1 MRKLQSVLIILALTV
16 TAFFSAC
23 SSKAEIAAPRNL
35 TVDTENTLTWEKVD
49 DARTYTVEIANA
61 DAEGKQEKNARK
73 PLLSLD
79 FLATGNYL
87 IRVKAIGGEDGA
99 TPSDWSE
106 TIEYQRK
113 YETGCVYRLVNN
125 DSEYEIARVGTTT
138 EGTMQL
144 EDAYRGKPVT
154 QIAEGAFRG
163 SSKVTGLVLGN
174 NVRYIGKNAFYNCA
188 NLQFAQLPDSLEE
201 IGAAAFQNCN
211 SLTAVNIPDGITT
224 LGESLFE
231 YCYSLDTISIG
242 KNVETIEKSAFSN
255 CTALKEI
262 VLPDAVRTVGEY
274 AFYSAASAV
283 SLDLGK
289 NTRTLGN
296 SAFYGCSSL
305 TDIRFY
311 RPEEGEQAPEGLK
324 EIGNRAFAECDALR
338 SVALPDTVETLGNY
352 VFQGA
357 DLLES
362 LTVPESVT
370 RMGGGVIKDTALAK
384 RQEDAGYIYADGWLT
399 ELTSAKKQQLSD
411 KDALVDLNPT
421 GAEISS
427 SRAADYISDTTRGIA
442 AGVFSECNGLFNVY
456 LPASV
461 KTVGAYAF
469 YNCASLDSVRSRTK
483 SLLRLIDDYAFAES
497 KMLRV
502 AAFKEYQE
510 NGKTK
515 GLQTIGA
522 YAFYNCAAVDNN
534 TIYSIIPS
542 TVTRVGK
549 GAYLGTKLWKNVE
562 GKGGG
567 VVRAGDW
574 VVGYTEGADVGTVKL
589 NVAGDD
595 STKTVGIADYAFMDC
610 ATLAAVTGAADGVK
624 YIGKSAFYQSSLE
637 SISLDLNVTEI
648 RDYTFYGCSNL
659 RTISMP
665 AGLKTIGR
673 SAFYKTSLT
682 RIDLGEAEALEEVG
696 DYAFYR
702 SMNLSMVRFGFTLKR
717 IGDFA
722 FYGCVNLEQAILPDS
737 VEEIGESA
745 FSRCAALS
753 AVTFGNGV
761 KKIEKNAFRECVSL
775 TQLRFRDNLVSIGD
789 YAFYG
794 CSKIGEIDFG
804 NGVKEIGDYA
814 FYGLTEVKQAAFPA
828 SLQSLGAGAFRGCS
842 ALQSAV
848 ISSSVK
854 KIGIHAFYWC
864 DNLTVYTDANGDDV
878 ARVWNEFWNSSYR
891 PVITSCA
898 LSEDKTYVVSVVAGN
913 VQNATA
919 IGGISDPY
927 RVGYAFA
934 GWATSPD
941 GAKEFGSADLASLP
955 AGTTLYAV
963 WTR

>member
-1 MRKLQSVLIILALTV
+1 MRKVKSVLLILALV
-16 TAFFSAC
+16 VSAFFSAC
-23 SSKAEIAAPRNL
+23 SSKAEIAAPGNL
-35 TVDTENTLTWEKVD
+35 TVDTDNTLTWDEVD
-49 DARTYTVEIANA
+49 AARTYTVEIASA
-61 DAEGKQEKNARK
+61 DAEKKQEKNTRK
-73 PLLSLD
+73 TLLSLD
-79 FLATGNYL
+79 FLETGNYL
-87 IRVKAIGGEDGA
+87 IRVKAVGGEDGA

-113 YETGCVYRLVNN
+113 YDTGCVYRLVNN
-125 DSEYEIARVGTTT
+125 NSEYEIERVGTTT
-138 EGTMQL
+138 AGTVQL

-163 SSKVTGLVLGN
+163 SSKVTGIVVGN

-188 NLQFAQLPDSLEE
+188 NLQFAQLPDALEE

-224 LGESLFE
+224 LSESLFE
-231 YCYSLDTISIG
+231 YCYSLEEIGIG

-262 VLPDAVRTVGEY
+262 VLADAVRTVGEY

-283 SLDLGK
+283 SLVLGK
-289 NTRTLGN
+289 NTRTLGD
-296 SAFYGCSSL
+296 SAFYACSAL
-305 TDIRFY
+305 TDVRFY
-311 RPEEGEQAPEGLK
+311 IPEEGEQAAEGLK
-324 EIGNRAFAECDALR
+324 EIGNRTFAECGALR
-338 SVALPDTVETLGNY
+338 SVVLPDTVETLGNY
-352 VFQGA
+352 VFSGA
-357 DLLES
+357 ERLES
-362 LTVPESVT
+362 LTVPDSVT

-384 RQEDAGYIYADGWLT
+384 SQEDAGYIYADGWLT

-411 KDALVDLNPT
+411 KDAPVDLNPV
-421 GAEISS
+421 GDEIKPA
-427 SRAADYISDTTRGIA
+427 RAADYISDTTRGIA
-442 AGVFSECNGLFNVY
+442 AAVFSECNGLVNVY

-469 YNCASLDSVRSRTK
+469 YNCASLDSVRSRAK

-497 KMLRV
+497 QNLRI
-502 AAFKEYQE
+502 AYFKEYQE
-510 NGKTK
+510 GGKTK

-522 YAFYNCAAVDNN
+522 YAFYNCVAVDNN
-534 TIYSIIPS
+534 TMYSIIPP

-549 GAYLGTKLWKNVE
+549 GAYLGTKLWKKAE
-562 GKGGG
+562 EAGGG

-589 NVAGDD
+589 NVANDD

-610 ATLAAVTGAADGVK
+610 STLAAVTGAADGVK

-637 SISLDLNVTEI
+637 SISLGLNVTEI

-682 RIDLGEAEALEEVG
+682 RINLGEAEALEEVG
-696 DYAFYR
+696 DFAFYQ
-702 SMNLSMVRFGFTLKR
+702 SMNLTIVHFGFTVKR

-722 FYGCVNLEQAILPDS
+722 FYRCVNLEQVLLPGS

-745 FSRCAALS
+745 FSRCSALS
-753 AVTFGNGV
+753 SVSFGSGV
-761 KKIEKNAFRECVSL
+761 KKIGKNAFRECVAL
-775 TQLRFRDNLVSIGD
+775 TGLYFKDNLVSVGD

-794 CSKIGEIDFG
+794 CSKVAEINFG
-804 NGVKEIGDYA
+804 NGVEEIGDYA
-814 FYGLTEVKQAAFPA
+814 FYGLTGLKQATFPA
-828 SLQSLGAGAFRGCS
+828 SLQSLGEGAFRGCS

-848 ISSSVK
+848 IASSVK

-864 DNLTVYTDANGDDV
+864 DNLTVY
-878 ARVWNEFWNSSYR
+878 
-891 PVITSCA
+891 
-898 LSEDKTYVVSVVAGN
+898 
-913 VQNATA
+913 
-919 IGGISDPY
+919 
-927 RVGYAFA
+927 
-934 GWATSPD
+934 
-941 GAKEFGSADLASLP
+941 
-955 AGTTLYAV
+955 
-963 WTR
+963 